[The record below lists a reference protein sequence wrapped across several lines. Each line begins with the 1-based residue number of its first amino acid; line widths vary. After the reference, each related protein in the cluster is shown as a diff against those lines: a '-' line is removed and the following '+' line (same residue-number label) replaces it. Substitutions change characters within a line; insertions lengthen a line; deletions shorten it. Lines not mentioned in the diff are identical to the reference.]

1 MQNSRTVAYFPL
13 LDFGGDLVVVLVIVV
28 QAVAVKGLK
37 ESQLPVLDLRLEF
50 DNIIVKYFSK
60 GQDCK
65 IFIT

>member
-1 MQNSRTVAYFPL
+1 MQNSRPVVYFPL
-13 LDFGGDLVVVLVIVV
+13 LDFGGDLVVVFVIVV

-50 DNIIVKYFSK
+50 DKIIVKYFSK